1 MGSPEQRADNTG
13 GCYHG
18 YHAAALA
25 DSYKYSNQI
34 PQNNRWKADGLHGLC
49 YNISY
54 AAVQKYLLKHTS
66 GSGYQNDQSHGQECF
81 RGYFVQIFFVKA
93 SALAENVK

>member
-1 MGSPEQRADNTG
+1 MATMPLPWLTLINTATRYPKIIGGRPMVSTDCAITSPTP
-13 GCYHG
+13 
-18 YHAAALA
+18 L
-25 DSYKYSNQI
+25 SK
-34 PQNNRWKADGLHGLC
+34 
-49 YNISY
+49 
-54 AAVQKYLLKHTS
+54 KYLLKHTS